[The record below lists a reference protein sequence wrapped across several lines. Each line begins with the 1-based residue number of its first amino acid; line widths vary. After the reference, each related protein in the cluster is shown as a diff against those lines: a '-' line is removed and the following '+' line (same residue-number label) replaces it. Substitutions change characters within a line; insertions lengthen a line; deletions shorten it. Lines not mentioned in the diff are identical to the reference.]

1 MSKGV
6 MSVMSILAQ
15 TKLKAF
21 QSDLQTHTKRCTVE
35 PNTVEG
41 GILPQEA
48 KVSFVKA

>member
-1 MSKGV
+1 MSKG
-6 MSVMSILAQ
+6 VMSILAQ

-21 QSDLQTHTKRCTVE
+21 QSDLETHTKRCTVE
-35 PNTVEG
+35 PNAVEG